1 MEEKQ
6 TPAYYAILS
15 ADVRYDKKITPN
27 AKLLYAEITA
37 LTNQKG
43 YCWSSNSYFAELY
56 GVSNTSISKW
66 ISQLVE
72 NGYLT
77 SQLIYKDGTKEI
89 LNRYLRLVKGGIEEN
104 LNTPIEDKLK
114 DNTTLLNTTSNI
126 SLCYVDEE
134 QFLKDWNEARVKVLK
149 VKASN
154 ISFLTP
160 QERTDFN
167 LIKDNF
173 TIDQFKNGMRGL
185 LKQKDMYPSN
195 ILRPKHFLSDMNI
208 EKYIDAFVNESQ
220 LYETKN
226 KYDVKL

>member
-1 MEEKQ
+1 MEQKQ

-15 ADVRYDKKITPN
+15 ADVRYDKNITPN

-77 SQLIYKDGTKEI
+77 SQLIYKEGTKEI

-114 DNTTLLNTTSNI
+114 DNTTLLNTTSNT

-167 LIKDNF
+167 LIKENF

-208 EKYIDAFVNESQ
+208 EKYIDAFINESQ

>member
-15 ADVRYDKKITPN
+15 ADVRYDKNITPN

-89 LNRYLRLVKGGIEEN
+89 LNRYLRLVKGGIEDK

-134 QFLKDWNEARVKVLK
+134 QFLKDWNEARVKILK
-149 VKASN
+149 VKESN

-160 QERTDFN
+160 QENTDFN

-208 EKYIDAFVNESQ
+208 EKYIDAFINESQ